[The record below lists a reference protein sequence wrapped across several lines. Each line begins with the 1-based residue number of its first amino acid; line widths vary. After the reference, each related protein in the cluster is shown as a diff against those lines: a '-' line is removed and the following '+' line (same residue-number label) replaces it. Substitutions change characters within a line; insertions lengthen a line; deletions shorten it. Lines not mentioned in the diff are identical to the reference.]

1 MMIGEVT
8 ALGLILVNQLTTMRV
23 TLLFA
28 FSIMLIL
35 QAGAQDKFERASIE
49 SIPMFRQFL
58 AIPNDANYLD
68 DIRQNVVWLDEHM
81 QQRQFHTEVWETETR
96 PILFAQAAQEEADK
110 PTVLFYF
117 HADGQSV
124 DPQFWFQDDP
134 YQAVLKKQVEAE
146 GWVDVPW
153 SEIGDRLDPELR
165 VFARS
170 SSDSKNNIILFLK
183 AVDLL
188 QRENKSLPYNLKV
201 IVDFEE
207 EKSSQSLAPTV
218 ELKKDVLAA
227 DMLVIFDGPRH
238 ISGQPT
244 IAFGARGIAGITLT
258 TYGPIFPQHSGHY
271 GNYAPNPALRLAQL
285 LAGMK
290 DDYGRV
296 LIPGYYD
303 GIEFSDDVAA
313 VLDAV
318 PDDLAMINAKLG
330 IARTDS
336 VSTSLQRALQY
347 PSLNIKG
354 ISSGWVGS
362 ETRTIVPATAI
373 AEIDLR
379 LVKESNPH
387 RLIRLIKEYI
397 TSQGYYIV
405 DRKPTARERLEHD
418 RICRMSSRVSY
429 EAFRTDF
436 DSRVGRWLTRALTD
450 AFDATPVRERTMGG
464 SIPISPFV
472 SILDAPAVVVPFANK
487 DNNQHSPNENIR
499 MGNYIDGLKSMY
511 YILSTDVD

>member
-1 MMIGEVT
+1 MRPIFFFTVFC
-8 ALGLILVNQLTTMRV
+8 GLILQVN
-23 TLLFA
+23 
-28 FSIMLIL
+28 
-35 QAGAQDKFERASIE
+35 AQDKFERASIE
-49 SIPMFRQFL
+49 SIPMFREFL
-58 AIPNDANYLD
+58 AIPNDANDLD
-68 DIRQNVVWLDEHM
+68 DIRKNVTWLDEQMKMRH
-81 QQRQFHTEVWETETR
+81 FSTEVWETPTR
-96 PILFAQAAQEEADK
+96 PILFAQVPSVDHEK

-134 YQAVLKKQVEAE
+134 YKAVLKKQVEGE

-153 SEIGDRLDPELR
+153 TAIGDRLDPELR

-170 SSDSKNNIILFLK
+170 SSDSKNNVILFLK

-188 QRENKSLPYNLKV
+188 ITEGGSIPYNLKV
-201 IVDFEE
+201 LVDFEE
-207 EKSSQSLAPTV
+207 EKSSESLAPTV
-218 ELKKDVLAA
+218 ELKQDVLAA

-244 IAFGARGIAGITLT
+244 VAFGARGIAGITLT

-271 GNYAPNPALRLAQL
+271 GNYAPNPALRLSQL

-303 GIEFSDDVAA
+303 GIEFTEDVAE

-318 PDDLAMINAKLG
+318 PDDLRMINAKLG
-330 IARTDS
+330 IAQTDS
-336 VSTSLQRALQY
+336 VSTTLQRALQF

-379 LVKESNPH
+379 LVKESDPH
-387 RLIRLIKEYI
+387 RLIQLIKDYI

-450 AFDATPVRERTMGG
+450 AFDTTPVRERTMGG

-499 MGNYIDGLKSMY
+499 LGNYIDGLRSMY
-511 YILSTDVD
+511 YILSTEVD

>member
-1 MMIGEVT
+1 MRIIFFFAVFC
-8 ALGLILVNQLTTMRV
+8 GLILQVN
-23 TLLFA
+23 
-28 FSIMLIL
+28 
-35 QAGAQDKFERASIE
+35 AQDKFERASIE
-49 SIPMFRQFL
+49 SIPMFREFL
-58 AIPNDANYLD
+58 AIPNDANDLD
-68 DIRQNVVWLDEHM
+68 DIRMNVAWVDKQMKKRHF
-81 QQRQFHTEVWETETR
+81 QTEVWETPTR
-96 PILFAQAAQEEADK
+96 PILFAEAPTVDQDK

-134 YQAVLKKQVEAE
+134 YKAVLKKQVEGE

-153 SEIGDRLDPELR
+153 TAIGDRLDPELR

-170 SSDSKNNIILFLK
+170 SSDSKNNVILFLK

-188 QRENKSLPYNLKV
+188 ITEGRSLPYNLKV
-201 IVDFEE
+201 LVDFEE
-207 EKSSQSLAPTV
+207 EKSSESLAPTV

-244 IAFGARGIAGITLT
+244 VAFGARGIAGITLT

-271 GNYAPNPALRLAQL
+271 GNYAPNPALRLSQL

-303 GIEFSDDVAA
+303 GIEFTDDVAE

-318 PDDLAMINAKLG
+318 PDDLRMINAKLG
-330 IARTDS
+330 IAQTDS
-336 VSTSLQRALQY
+336 VSTTLQRALQY

-379 LVKESNPH
+379 LVKESDPH
-387 RLIRLIKEYI
+387 RLIQLIKDYI

-405 DRKPTARERLEHD
+405 DRKPTARERLEYD

-436 DSRVGRWLTRALTD
+436 DSRVGRWLTRALTN
-450 AFDATPVRERTMGG
+450 AFDTTPVRERTMGG

-499 MGNYIDGLKSMY
+499 LGNYIDGLRSMY
-511 YILSTDVD
+511 YILSTEVD

>member
-1 MMIGEVT
+1 MRAI
-8 ALGLILVNQLTTMRV
+8 LLI
-23 TLLFA
+23 A
-28 FSIMLIL
+28 FSILLIL
-35 QAGAQDKFERASIE
+35 QLSGQDKFEQASIK
-49 SIPMFRQFL
+49 SIPLFREFL
-58 AIPNDANYLD
+58 AIPNDANDLD
-68 DIRQNVVWLDEHM
+68 DIRLNVAWVDKHM
-81 QQRQFHTEVWETETR
+81 QQRQFRTEVWETETR
-96 PILFAQAAQEEADK
+96 PILYAEAPQQETDR

-134 YQAVLKKQVEAE
+134 YQAVLKKQVEGK

-153 SEIGDRLDPELR
+153 SAIGDRLDPELR

-188 QRENKSLPYNLKV
+188 QSEGRSLPYNLKV
-201 IVDFEE
+201 LVDFEE
-207 EKSSQSLAPTV
+207 EKSSESLAPTV

-271 GNYAPNPALRLAQL
+271 GNYAPNPALRLSQL

-303 GIEFSDDVAA
+303 GIEFTEDVAE

-318 PDDLAMINAKLG
+318 PDDLRMINAKLG
-330 IARTDS
+330 IAQTDS
-336 VSTSLQRALQY
+336 VSTTLQRALQY

-379 LVKESNPH
+379 LVKESDPH
-387 RLIRLIKEYI
+387 RLIQLIKEYI
-397 TSQGYYIV
+397 TDQGYFIV

-450 AFDATPVRERTMGG
+450 AFDTTPVRERTMGG

-499 MGNYIDGLKSMY
+499 LGNYIDGLRSMY
-511 YILSTDVD
+511 YILSTQVD

>member
-1 MMIGEVT
+1 MRIIFFFAVFC
-8 ALGLILVNQLTTMRV
+8 GLILQVN
-23 TLLFA
+23 
-28 FSIMLIL
+28 
-35 QAGAQDKFERASIE
+35 AQDKFERASIE
-49 SIPMFRQFL
+49 SIPMFREFL
-58 AIPNDANYLD
+58 AIPNDANDLD
-68 DIRQNVVWLDEHM
+68 DIRMNVAWVDKQMKKRHF
-81 QQRQFHTEVWETETR
+81 QTEVWETPTR
-96 PILFAQAAQEEADK
+96 PILFAEAPRVDQNK

-134 YQAVLKKQVEAE
+134 YKAVLKKQVEGE

-153 SEIGDRLDPELR
+153 TAIGDRLDPELR

-170 SSDSKNNIILFLK
+170 SSDSKNNVILFLK

-188 QRENKSLPYNLKV
+188 ITEGRSLPYNLKV
-201 IVDFEE
+201 LVDFEE
-207 EKSSQSLAPTV
+207 EKSSESLAPTV

-244 IAFGARGIAGITLT
+244 VAFGARGIAGITLT

-271 GNYAPNPALRLAQL
+271 GNYAPNPALRLSQL

-303 GIEFSDDVAA
+303 GIEFTDDVAE

-318 PDDLAMINAKLG
+318 PDDLRMINAKLG
-330 IARTDS
+330 IAQTDS
-336 VSTSLQRALQY
+336 VSTTLQRALQY

-379 LVKESNPH
+379 LVKESDPH
-387 RLIRLIKEYI
+387 RLIQLIKDYI

-405 DRKPTARERLEHD
+405 DRKPTARERLEYD

-450 AFDATPVRERTMGG
+450 AFDTTPVRERTMGG

-499 MGNYIDGLKSMY
+499 LGNYIDGLRSMY
-511 YILSTDVD
+511 YILSTEVD